1 MVSIENR
8 KNILLIMG
16 NGFDLS
22 CGLKSRYDDYFNWRE
37 DNLNQIVKNMQC
49 DASTFEDYVENL
61 TDSTDEDNPNN
72 GLEGVK
78 GNTYL
83 NDNSVNGWD
92 YVFALTKKYI
102 SHEYIKE
109 WNDIENVIYNVVTYL
124 LVDGHKWPDL
134 KIEDRYK
141 KIFSEKIQQCFKL
154 SNEEV
159 LSEVIL
165 NELKKFERNFANY
178 IKEEVDKN
186 QLYKI
191 SARELIKKLVRKELA
206 SNEIASVDILSFNYS
221 LDADQVKTYNEYFER
236 HNYKLKINSWYNI
249 HGIANPKDMSMQN
262 SNIILGIDITD
273 LLGRGSSAT
282 LTNDLLKDPRIEF
295 TKSFRIISEHVN
307 MMRYADFNP
316 KIDKIIIYGHSLNKM
331 DYSYFRTIFEMLNLY
346 GSSKLALELYYYPGE
361 DKLTEEKDNIR
372 KLVNL
377 LVTYSKTL
385 GDQYENSIVDK
396 LVLEGRLF
404 VVSMEKVEEYDEV
417 ENEMVN
423 LIKPI
428 NKVNNIN
435 NHLNALSTDD
445 VLFLSTIFNNTKS
458 EISDWTEADL
468 NTFVGKLRKEG
479 YIDKLVSAAGKIEDM
494 NPGIMKKAEELAD
507 FIGED

>member
-1 MVSIENR
+1 
-8 KNILLIMG
+8 
-16 NGFDLS
+16 
-22 CGLKSRYDDYFNWRE
+22 
-37 DNLNQIVKNMQC
+37 
-49 DASTFEDYVENL
+49 
-61 TDSTDEDNPNN
+61 
-72 GLEGVK
+72 
-78 GNTYL
+78 
-83 NDNSVNGWD
+83 
-92 YVFALTKKYI
+92 
-102 SHEYIKE
+102 
-109 WNDIENVIYNVVTYL
+109 
-124 LVDGHKWPDL
+124 
-134 KIEDRYK
+134 
-141 KIFSEKIQQCFKL
+141 
-154 SNEEV
+154 
-159 LSEVIL
+159 
-165 NELKKFERNFANY
+165 
-178 IKEEVDKN
+178 
-186 QLYKI
+186 
-191 SARELIKKLVRKELA
+191 
-206 SNEIASVDILSFNYS
+206 
-221 LDADQVKTYNEYFER
+221 
-236 HNYKLKINSWYNI
+236 
-249 HGIANPKDMSMQN
+249 MQN

-377 LVTYSKTL
+377 LVTYSRTL

-404 VVSMEKVEEYDEV
+404 VVSMEKVGEYDEV

-458 EISDWTEADL
+458 EISDWTKADL

-494 NPGIMKKAEELAD
+494 NPGIMKKAEELVA